1 MIYYKVKEAAAL
13 KIQLGRWSIVSEGD
27 QNLYLHIKSLEKEK
41 LVFLLTLLDDDFKEL
56 KELIQIK
63 IDLL

>member
-1 MIYYKVKEAAAL
+1 MRTRLQYE
-13 KIQLGRWSIVSEGD
+13 LGDVAMEGE
-27 QNLYLHIKSLEKEK
+27 QELYLHIKSLDKEK
-41 LVFLLTLLDDDFKEL
+41 LIFLLTILDDDFKEL